1 MKLEI
6 FQWYFTL
13 IHLSPPSPSP
23 SSPSCFI
30 THMYVFFGAFIGPI
44 FLVLVFTVIMFLA
57 TLIGILC
64 HSRKSLKIKTPK
76 KPAKRKGTARMM
88 FSLFGVIVLFGG
100 SWVFA
105 VFTVNG
111 APVTVTFADGTLE
124 LFHLLFVVFTSLQ
137 GLFIFLVFVVFS
149 KEARELWLRIFCC
162 RKKKKVTPPSSITG
176 TPTKN
181 QSEIELDDIDDKKDV
196 EAAEE
201 AELTDTGA
209 LFVNNQ
215 GAFSTL
221 LQQPSDE
228 QLHTQPA
235 ILHSRSDSGFAAI
248 DSDHSISSPPSIK
261 KEVEQGTHT
270 TLQNEGSS
278 GELSYNADITTSASQ
293 DHGIYQLAT
302 AGNVMEDRR
311 MDAETLDAQNIAT
324 TKQLNGV
331 HEFEQQ
337 VNDAHISEQLNGT
350 HEIEQPL
357 NGTHEIE
364 QQLNATHEIEQQ
376 LNGTHKIEQQL
387 NGTHEIEQQSNGT
400 HEIEQQLNGIYELE
414 QQLNAA
420 RGSNSHDQQDQ
431 REANT
436 ETSYGQDAA
445 ITEHQST
452 DPRESSYTH
461 REENQTN
468 LNYAWTSDHTSAA
481 KRPNSRESISGT
493 AANRPDSRES
503 LRSTSF
509 TPSGRQNT
517 HWFRS
522 QCKWIPDDELD
533 EDVVMTPI

>member
-1 MKLEI
+1 
-6 FQWYFTL
+6 
-13 IHLSPPSPSP
+13 
-23 SSPSCFI
+23 
-30 THMYVFFGAFIGPI
+30 MYVFFGAFIGPI

-76 KPAKRKGTARMM
+76 KAAKRKGTARMM
-88 FSLFGVIVLFGG
+88 FSLLGVIVLFGG

-111 APVTVTFADGTLE
+111 APVTVTFAEGTLE

-137 GLFIFLVFVVFS
+137 GLFIFLVFVIFS

-162 RKKKKVTPPSSITG
+162 RKKKEVTPPSSITG

-201 AELTDTGA
+201 AELTDTAGA

-215 GAFSTL
+215 RAFSTL

-261 KEVEQGTHT
+261 REVEQGTHT
-270 TLQNEGSS
+270 TLRDEGSS
-278 GELSYNADITTSASQ
+278 GELSNNADITTSASQ
-293 DHGIYQLAT
+293 DHGNFQLAT
-302 AGNVMEDRR
+302 AGNIMEDRG

-337 VNDAHISEQLNGT
+337 LNDTHVSEQQLNDARISEQMNSAHESEHQLNGAHESEHQLNGT
-350 HEIEQPL
+350 HEIEQLLNGAHEIEQLL
-357 NGTHEIE
+357 NGTHD
-364 QQLNATHEIEQQ
+364 
-376 LNGTHKIEQQL
+376 IEQQL
-387 NGTHEIEQQSNGT
+387 NGTHEIEQQ
-400 HEIEQQLNGIYELE
+400 LNG
-414 QQLNAA
+414 A
-420 RGSNSHDQQDQ
+420 RGSNNCDRDQ
-431 REANT
+431 REVNT

-445 ITEHQST
+445 ITEHQSN

-461 REENQTN
+461 REESQTN

-509 TPSGRQNT
+509 SPSGRQNT
-517 HWFRS
+517 HWVRN

-533 EDVVMTPI
+533 EDAVTNLF